1 MICHGSQPISLG
13 RLEHFCEMI
22 HLRSLDQK
30 SIYWHFSDP
39 SSASETWLVLVTKA
53 FFWNAAGGTRIN
65 GDGTMASAGRRA
77 ARNKNS
83 HARAAKPHATRTQN
97 QNDVYCVRSSF
108 AFEFFWSWFM
118 SCLVSL
124 LHLLNIQRARV
135 ISETTR
141 PCTACDSMTNGH
153 QTIDIYIY
161 IYVCIY
167 FIKSL
172 LILPDQQWFHQ
183 SIFISPHYF
192 RHKALFTTWFTSTT
206 VVLLNRA
213 SCCFFVANNSSTQ
226 SAQSAKTYVAGE
238 PSYTSQLNLRF
249 PQILTWPK
257 TI

>member
-135 ISETTR
+135 ISETTQ

-161 IYVCIY
+161 MYVYISSNHY
-167 FIKSL
+167 WYYPTNSGSIKVYL
-172 LILPDQQWFHQ
+172 FHHIIFDIKLFLLPDSRVQQ
-183 SIFISPHYF
+183 
-192 RHKALFTTWFTSTT
+192 
-206 VVLLNRA
+206 
-213 SCCFFVANNSSTQ
+213 
-226 SAQSAKTYVAGE
+226 
-238 PSYTSQLNLRF
+238 
-249 PQILTWPK
+249 
-257 TI
+257 